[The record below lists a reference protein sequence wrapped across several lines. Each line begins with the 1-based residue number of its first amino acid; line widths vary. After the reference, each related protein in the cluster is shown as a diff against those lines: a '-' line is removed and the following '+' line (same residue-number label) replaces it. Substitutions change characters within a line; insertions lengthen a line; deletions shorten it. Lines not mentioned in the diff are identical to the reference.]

1 MNGGSSLT
9 TYRALGLQTG
19 NIKASRVRKIFNFFK
34 YLGVIWTL
42 ALLLS
47 PVLAS
52 AQGEVAQQ
60 RIQIALADIPVKDMP
75 PEAREALVLIEKG
88 GPYPFDR
95 DGIVFGNFEKR
106 LPIKDRGYYN
116 EFTVKTPGV
125 KHRGA
130 RRIVTGKG
138 GEKYYSD
145 DHYKTFKRIVP

>member
-1 MNGGSSLT
+1 
-9 TYRALGLQTG
+9 
-19 NIKASRVRKIFNFFK
+19 
-34 YLGVIWTL
+34 
-42 ALLLS
+42 LS
-47 PVLAS
+47 PVPVS

-60 RIQIALADIPVKDMP
+60 RIQIALADISVKDLP
-75 PEAREALVLIEKG
+75 AEAREALGLIEKG

-95 DGIVFGNFEKR
+95 DGMLFGNFEKR

-138 GEKYYSD
+138 GKKDNSD
-145 DHYKTFKRIVP
+145 SPYKTFKCLVLGAQKKP

>member
-1 MNGGSSLT
+1 MKKII
-9 TYRALGLQTG
+9 
-19 NIKASRVRKIFNFFK
+19 NIFK
-34 YLGVIWTL
+34 CLGVIWALVLML
-42 ALLLS
+42 A
-47 PVLAS
+47 PAPAA
-52 AQGEVAQQ
+52 AQREGAPQ
-60 RIQIALADIPVKDMP
+60 RIQAALADISVKDLP
-75 PEAREALVLIEKG
+75 PEARDTLKLIEKG

-106 LPIKDRGYYN
+106 LPIKDRGYYH

-130 RRIVTGKG
+130 RRVVTGKS

>member
-1 MNGGSSLT
+1 
-9 TYRALGLQTG
+9 LGPQKTG
-19 NIKASRVRKIFNFFK
+19 IKTVNKMFNINK
-34 YLGVIWTL
+34 YLTFIFAAVM
-42 ALLLS
+42 LLLT
-47 PVLAS
+47 PAGAS
-52 AQGEVAQQ
+52 AQREGAPQ
-60 RIQIALADIPVKDMP
+60 RERVQASLADVSVKALP
-75 PEAREALVLIEKG
+75 PEARDTLRLIEKG

-106 LPIKDRGYYN
+106 LPIKERGYYN

-130 RRIVTGKG
+130 RRVVTGKG

>member
-1 MNGGSSLT
+1 ML
-9 TYRALGLQTG
+9 
-19 NIKASRVRKIFNFFK
+19 
-34 YLGVIWTL
+34 
-42 ALLLS
+42 
-47 PVLAS
+47 PVPAS
-52 AQGEVAQQ
+52 AQLRDNAPSPAQRVQ
-60 RIQIALADIPVKDMP
+60 ASLADISVKELP
-75 PEAREALVLIEKG
+75 PEARETLKLLERG
-88 GPYPFDR
+88 GPYQYDR

>member
-1 MNGGSSLT
+1 M
-9 TYRALGLQTG
+9 
-19 NIKASRVRKIFNFFK
+19 KKIINKIK
-34 YLGVIWTL
+34 YLCVFIAAVMLIAPAT
-42 ALLLS
+42 
-47 PVLAS
+47 
-52 AQGEVAQQ
+52 AQQ
-60 RIQIALADIPVKDMP
+60 LLREGAPEMPRRVQPSLADVAVKNLP
-75 PEAREALVLIEKG
+75 PEARETLTLIEKG

-116 EFTVKTPGV
+116 EFTVKTPGI

-138 GEKYYSD
+138 GDKYYSD

>member
-1 MNGGSSLT
+1 VRYRQAGIVTGEWLMNIFKCLRISFAAVAAAAMLLAAVGVQAQAREGAPQ
-9 TYRALGLQTG
+9 RVQ
-19 NIKASRVRKIFNFFK
+19 AS
-34 YLGVIWTL
+34 
-42 ALLLS
+42 
-47 PVLAS
+47 
-52 AQGEVAQQ
+52 
-60 RIQIALADIPVKDMP
+60 LADISVQELP
-75 PEAREALVLIEKG
+75 PEARETLRLIERG
-88 GPYPFDR
+88 GPYQYDR

-106 LPIKDRGYYN
+106 LPIKERGYYN